1 MGTHKYRIVNSLPSS
16 FRPVHFYKMAAFA
29 LQAAGLPALAAR
41 PAARKVRAPRAVA
54 AAPKRAV
61 VKASVK
67 ESTKAVAAVSTSAVA
82 FAAEAAN
89 AQVMELNQVV
99 DVAAVDTTI
108 YYFGILGGVFGATV
122 AIYVFL
128 RKGINLI

>member
-67 ESTKAVAAVSTSAVA
+67 ESTKAVAAV
-82 FAAEAAN
+82 
-89 AQVMELNQVV
+89 
-99 DVAAVDTTI
+99 DTTI

-128 RKGINLI
+128 RKGIN